1 MTNDSVS
8 GMHRAAAQRELAT
21 ILDEIE
27 VEHVS
32 KIYCYNW
39 GHDIDPRAERVERAL
54 LLLRDELF
62 NNPDRP
68 AK

>member
-21 ILDEIE
+21 ILDEIDG
-27 VEHVS
+27 EHAAQT
-32 KIYCYNW
+32 YNSW
-39 GHDIDPRAERVERAL
+39 RDNSPRVERLERAF

>member
-8 GMHRAAAQRELAT
+8 GMHRAAAQRELAA

-27 VEHVS
+27 GEHTHS
-32 KIYCYNW
+32 GWQY
-39 GHDIDPRAERVERAL
+39 GDPRVDRIERAL

-62 NNPDRP
+62 NNPNRP

>member
-8 GMHRAAAQRELAT
+8 GLHRAAAQRELAT

-27 VEHVS
+27 GEHTDR
-32 KIYCYNW
+32 KRTEWID
-39 GHDIDPRAERVERAL
+39 GHTRVDRIERAL

-62 NNPDRP
+62 NNPNRP
-68 AK
+68 SK